1 MNIKIEVLDLGD
13 ADCCLVLLAKD
24 DRKFFMVID
33 CGKPKHLQKIIDKV
47 KMIFDNENIEHIDV
61 LLLTHFDND
70 HVGGMKEVCTAFGSQ
85 IRELWVHGISETIKK
100 PKKKKEY
107 KSDSIMPSE
116 SDDLV
121 GSMVFNAEDEKN
133 KILIQTIE
141 QEKALISEA
150 KSLKIPI
157 KKPVAHPSP
166 VPTFPEIQILGPT
179 QEYLSKLYP
188 QINELNDFFV
198 VETVTESIGEPIPS
212 DPFIHLDSIIKSN
225 VTPVNLASVVV
236 LITIDNKKFL
246 FTGDAGIKSFMEIPD
261 YKEQLKGVYWLK
273 VPHHGSINNINSD
286 LIKLFSP
293 SYAYISGEKY
303 FSEVVAKCFTHIGS
317 EVKVTSVLNE
327 DLYFEYLS

>member
-1 MNIKIEVLDLGD
+1 MNIKIWVLDLGD
-13 ADCCLVLLAKD
+13 ADCCFVLLKKN

-33 CGKPKHLQKIIDKV
+33 CGKPKHSQKIIDEIKV
-47 KMIFDNENIEHIDV
+47 IFDNENIEHIDV

-85 IRELWVHGISETIKK
+85 IRELWVNGISETIKK
-100 PKKKKEY
+100 PEKKKEY

-141 QEKALISEA
+141 QEEALISEA
-150 KSLKIPI
+150 KGLKIPI
-157 KKPVAHPSP
+157 KKTVANSLP
-166 VPTFPEIQILGPT
+166 VPIFPEIQILGPT
-179 QEYLSKLYP
+179 QEYLIKLYP
-188 QINELNDFFV
+188 QINDLNDFFV
-198 VETVTESIGEPIPS
+198 VETVTESIRELIPS
-212 DPFIHLDSIIKSN
+212 DPFIYLDSIIKSN
-225 VTPVNLASVVV
+225 VTPVNLASVII
-236 LITIDNKKFL
+236 LITIDDKKFL
-246 FTGDAGIKSFMEIPD
+246 FSGDAGIKSFMEIPD

-293 SYAYISGEKY
+293 SYAYISGKKY

-327 DLYFEYLS
+327 NLYFEYP

>member
-1 MNIKIEVLDLGD
+1 MNIKIWVLDLGD
-13 ADCCLVLLAKD
+13 ADCCLVLLTKGD
-24 DRKFFMVID
+24 GKFFMVID
-33 CGKPKHLQKIIDKV
+33 CGKPKHSQKIINEIN
-47 KMIFDNENIEHIDV
+47 MIFENENLEHIDV

-70 HVGGMKEVCTAFGSQ
+70 HVGGMKEVCTAFGNQ
-85 IRELWVHGISETIKK
+85 IRELWVHGISEIIKK

-141 QEKALISEA
+141 QEEALISEA
-150 KSLKIPI
+150 KYLKIPI
-157 KKPVAHPSP
+157 KKPVANSSP

-188 QINELNDFFV
+188 QINDLKDFFV
-198 VETVTESIGEPIPS
+198 VETVAESIDELIPS
-212 DPFIHLDSIIKSN
+212 DPFIHLDSIIKIN
-225 VTPVNLASVVV
+225 VTPVNLASVVI
-236 LITIDNKKFL
+236 LITIEGKKFL
-246 FTGDAGIKSFMEIPD
+246 FTGDAGIKSFMAIPN
-261 YKEQLKGVYWLK
+261 YEEHLKGVYWLK

-286 LIKLFSP
+286 LIKLFAP
-293 SYAYISGEKY
+293 SYAYISGKKY
-303 FSEVVAKCFTHIGS
+303 FSEVVTKCFTHIGS

-327 DLYFEYLS
+327 DLYFEYP